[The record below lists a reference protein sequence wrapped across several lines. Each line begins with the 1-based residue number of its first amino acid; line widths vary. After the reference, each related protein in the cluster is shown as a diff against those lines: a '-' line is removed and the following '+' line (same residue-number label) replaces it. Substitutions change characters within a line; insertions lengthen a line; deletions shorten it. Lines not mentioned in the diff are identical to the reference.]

1 MSRPLLPPRGIFVST
16 RLLFDRR
23 LSSALKETT
32 LQLMALAW
40 GSSELCTPPVSLAQL
55 AELTGKGERTL
66 RGHLLTL
73 EKMECVV
80 SLQHI
85 EQGMLKVTLVS
96 WLFRNDAPVPVETS
110 RPDKAL
116 PEEDRWAVP
125 GAGPGSAPK
134 SRPQTV
140 AGRRTRRAAQA
151 EPSTGPAAGREGRAE
166 GPGGP
171 SAGASPTRPTP
182 AKSSRGAARLLSKKF
197 QAELMERGLFPTLL
211 PEVTASPY
219 SEADL
224 RALLAWCSV
233 DAPERPAGLFMGRL
247 RAGACAPAAYRSA
260 PCSVCGQYGK
270 HALDCRRRFAQ
281 DIYNSG

>member
-40 GSSELCTPPVSLAQL
+40 GSSELCTPPVSLAHL
-55 AELTGKGERTL
+55 AKLTGKGEGTL
-66 RGHLLTL
+66 RRHLLTL

-80 SLQHI
+80 SLQHN

-96 WLFRNDAPVPVETS
+96 WLFRNDAPVAAETS

-116 PEEDRWAVP
+116 PEEDRWGAP

-134 SRPQTV
+134 ARPQTV
-140 AGRRTRRAAQA
+140 AGRRTRRAARA
-151 EPSTGPAAGREGRAE
+151 EPSPGPAAGREG
-166 GPGGP
+166 PGGSP
-171 SAGASPTRPTP
+171 AGVSPTRPTL

-211 PEVTASPY
+211 PEVMASPY

-224 RALLAWCSV
+224 RALLAWCSI

-247 RAGACAPAAYRSA
+247 RAGACAPAAYRGA

-270 HALDCRRRFAQ
+270 HAPDCRRRFAQ
-281 DIYNSG
+281 DIYNSS